1 MRRLDMA
8 TQSTGLD
15 EQEEMLKQRLP
26 AADVTIRERLLA
38 GIPLTER
45 RLTLAGIPTA
55 VLEGGD
61 GEPVILLHGPGE
73 FAAKWMRIIPELV
86 VSHRVIAPDMP
97 GHGASQVID
106 GHLDADRVLAWLGA
120 LIRETCAS
128 PPALVGHLLGGSI
141 AARFAGDHSDQVSRL
156 VLVDAMG
163 LGRFR
168 PAPTFALALIR
179 FLARPTPST
188 SEHLWRRCT
197 VDFDAVREEMGDR
210 WEAFEAY
217 YLDRARTPS
226 AKAALRTLMGQLG
239 VPVIPPESL
248 ARITV
253 PTALIWGR
261 ENIAMRLRIAEVAS
275 ARYGWPLH
283 VIDGAADDPAIEQ
296 PEAFLQALLRT
307 LGETEGW
314 RP

>member
-1 MRRLDMA
+1 MA
-8 TQSTGLD
+8 TL
-15 EQEEMLKQRLP
+15 EQRLQP
-26 AADVTIRERLLA
+26 AGVAIRERLLA

-45 RLTLAGIPTA
+45 RVTLAGIPTA

-61 GEPVILLHGPGE
+61 GPPVILLHGPGE

-86 VSHRVIAPDMP
+86 VTHRVIAPDMP
-97 GHGASQVID
+97 GHGASQLID
-106 GHLDADRVLAWLGA
+106 GQLDADRVLAWLGA
-120 LIRETCAS
+120 LIAETCVS

-141 AARFAGDHSDQVSRL
+141 AARFAGDHSDQLSRL

-179 FLARPTPST
+179 FLARPTQST

-197 VDFDAVREEMGDR
+197 VDLDGVREEMGER

-239 VPVIPPESL
+239 VPVIPAAKL
-248 ARITV
+248 AQITV

-261 ENIAMRLRIAEVAS
+261 ENIAMRLRIAEAAS
-275 ARYGWPLH
+275 ARYGWPLQ
-283 VIDGAADDPAIEQ
+283 VIDDAADDPALEQ
-296 PEAFLQALLRT
+296 PEAFVQALLRA
-307 LGETEGW
+307 LGETD
-314 RP
+314 RPQR